1 MKKNLFFILSV
12 LIIFVQCSKDDD
24 VSEEVE
30 IRKLRDQVS
39 VDQDMLET
47 FLKTHSYNYE
57 DFSNSNRDID
67 VVFDSIINNSSNHIS

>member
-1 MKKNLFFILSV
+1 M
-12 LIIFVQCSKDDD
+12 FVQCNKDDN

-30 IRKLRDQVS
+30 IRNLRDQVS

-57 DFSNSNRDID
+57 DFID
-67 VVFDSIINNSSNHIS
+67 ESLVSLLNIYCEGDEGLKTMMNGCVSSLRYGL

>member
-12 LIIFVQCSKDDD
+12 FIIFVQCSKDDD

-30 IRKLRDQVS
+30 IRKLTDQVS

-57 DFSNSNRDID
+57 DFSNSNREI
-67 VVFDSIINNSSNHIS
+67 FIII